1 MGEFAGWDT
10 VPRKEVDEAFRK
22 AAREHLTPS
31 LQHLFDKT
39 PTRFRITQVSD
50 AYTGCFFL
58 TIPRCGLRPYS
69 ADGIIL
75 LGRVSGLAN
84 LSLNVGPGFN
94 GWKISVGAAEVLAAS
109 LEGSEVK
116 QLPEQPKS
124 LLPGNRVWKS
134 RGWATVMA
142 KTRTYN
148 IYP

>member
-1 MGEFAGWDT
+1 MII
-10 VPRKEVDEAFRK
+10 
-22 AAREHLTPS
+22 
-31 LQHLFDKT
+31 
-39 PTRFRITQVSD
+39 PT
-50 AYTGCFFL
+50 
-58 TIPRCGLRPYS
+58 PRCGLRPYS

-94 GWKISVGAAEVLAAS
+94 GWKISVGAAEVLAAG
-109 LEGSEVK
+109 LEGSEVE
-116 QLPEQPKS
+116 QLPEQPES
-124 LLPGNRVWKS
+124 LLPGNRVWRS